1 MRLLADDAENVESDI
16 VDQNKGKDGVSQPI
30 DFRGPSSFLP
40 CSPSQTTTIQGPKAS
55 SSFTKE
61 TLDKSS
67 DAALNATLQKE
78 PALIL
83 QSDFKTVEKKL
94 NMLENLINEKPRTSH
109 MPSRV
114 HGGSILSKKQDEREQ
129 DQEVLGQERLD
140 MKSEYGHQNRGG
152 STHVTQL
159 LAQPVS
165 AQEQI
170 SSFEEPYSPDKPHK
184 AGAAPQSSDIW
195 SSDSKT
201 AALELSGAKQRGRVA
216 KAKGPQ
222 QHAVPTRYLSQIPL
236 PLQNLAKRARKADK

>member
-1 MRLLADDAENVESDI
+1 MHLLTDDAEHVESDI
-16 VDQNKGKDGVSQPI
+16 VDQNKRKDGVSKPI
-30 DFRGPSSFLP
+30 DFRGPSPFLP
-40 CSPSQTTTIQGPKAS
+40 DFSRIQGQARTSPSQTTTIQGPKAS
-55 SSFTKE
+55 SSFIKE

-94 NMLENLINEKPRTSH
+94 NMLENLINDKPRTSH

-114 HGGSILSKKQDEREQ
+114 HGGSILSKNQDEREQ

-159 LAQPVS
+159 LAQPVG

-170 SSFEEPYSPDKPHK
+170 SSFDEPYSPDKPHK
-184 AGAAPQSSDIW
+184 VGAAP
-195 SSDSKT
+195 
-201 AALELSGAKQRGRVA
+201 
-216 KAKGPQ
+216 
-222 QHAVPTRYLSQIPL
+222 
-236 PLQNLAKRARKADK
+236 